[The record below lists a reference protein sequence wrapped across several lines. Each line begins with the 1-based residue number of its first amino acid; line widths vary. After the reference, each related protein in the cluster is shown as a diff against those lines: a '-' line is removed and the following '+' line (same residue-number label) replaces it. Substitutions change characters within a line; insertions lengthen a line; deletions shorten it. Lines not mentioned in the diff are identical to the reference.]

1 LLPDKLGRLL
11 FEYSG
16 RVRRYRSRVNSQISS
31 LAGLSERD
39 VAILEFIN
47 GKKEVTF
54 GQISDELSAARI
66 PRASAST
73 VSQAITSLFVDRKL
87 VEKRLNPKDQRRP
100 IITLTE
106 NGMALVEEIQ
116 RVRREV
122 LVEVRDS
129 LELSDEGIE
138 MLENAL
144 ERGIVNFDKLLDGQE
159 D

>member
-1 LLPDKLGRLL
+1 MPDKLGRLL

-54 GQISDELSAARI
+54 GQIAGELSAAKI
-66 PRASAST
+66 PRTSAST
-73 VSQAITSLFVDRKL
+73 VSQAVTALFVDRKL
-87 VEKRLNPKDQRRP
+87 VEKRFNPEDQRRP

-106 NGMALVEEIQ
+106 NGRALVEEIQ
-116 RVRREV
+116 RVRRQI

-129 LELSDEGIE
+129 MELSDEGIE

-144 ERGIVNFDKLLDGQE
+144 ERGIVNFDKLLDGRE

>member
-1 LLPDKLGRLL
+1 LPDKLGRLL